1 MNLKFE
7 EFKKSNTSLL
17 ELDKIREENFKK
29 FQEEGFPTKKEEQWK
44 YTDLKTII
52 NNNFINLQ
60 IIKNS
65 KNSKYEQNSLLKNFE
80 HNKII
85 LLNGN
90 FIDADFSFE
99 DKKKVSIKSLNAALK
114 EKKDFEKLKNYF
126 NNEKN
131 SRYCHF

>member
-7 EFKKSNTSLL
+7 EFKKSNPSLL
-17 ELDKIREENFKK
+17 ELDKIREKNFKK

-65 KNSKYEQNSLLKNFE
+65 
-80 HNKII
+80 
-85 LLNGN
+85 
-90 FIDADFSFE
+90 
-99 DKKKVSIKSLNAALK
+99 
-114 EKKDFEKLKNYF
+114 
-126 NNEKN
+126 
-131 SRYCHF
+131 SRER